1 VVPAGLA
8 LGRRVPFGMQL
19 AGVLGVLGRMQMV
32 PMCEMRVVGCLVVR
46 LVAVMFGGVAVVLG
60 RGLVM
65 FGGLFVV
72 LGEFSRVH
80 CDCPLG
86 CAGGAP
92 AARSDTNRV
101 TVFRTLW

>member
-1 VVPAGLA
+1 
-8 LGRRVPFGMQL
+8 
-19 AGVLGVLGRMQMV
+19 MV
-32 PMCEMRVVGCLVVR
+32 PMCEMRVVGGLVMR

-65 FGGLFVV
+65 FSGFFVM
-72 LGEFSRVH
+72 LGKFRRVH
-80 CDCPLG
+80 CDYPLG